1 MRPWPFTKLQLPAE
15 VYALAKLRVLHIYRT
30 YFPETQGGGQEA
42 IRQLALATR
51 DLGIENT
58 IFTLARNPTPPEVV
72 LPEGRLI
79 RSRAWLEVASCDVG
93 GRDSFLR
100 CREAADQCDIIQI
113 HFPWPFAD
121 LMLPFIRRRGQAV
134 VVTYVSDIVRQKGL
148 EHLYAPLRKQLLGH
162 ADSIV
167 ASSANYASSSDILK
181 QYEDKLD
188 VIPHCLEDAPTSDPE
203 LLRHWEAR
211 LGNRFLLFV
220 GVLRY
225 YKGLSILLE
234 AARHTKADI
243 VILGEGPEG
252 SKLRRAAQQMGLKNI
267 HFVGALPDA
276 DKNALFSLCRAVVLP
291 SHLRSEAFGM
301 TLLEGARASKPLICC
316 EIATGTTAINLHLET
331 GLVVPPSDPA
341 SLAQAINRLM
351 ADDALSLKL
360 GQGARARWQRYFT
373 PVVVGQAYKNLYE
386 KLIGA
391 NVNSA
396 GILTQEARLRA

>member
-15 VYALAKLRVLHIYRT
+15 EYALAKLRVLHIYRT

-51 DLGIENT
+51 DLGIDNT
-58 IFTLARNPTPPEVV
+58 IFTLARNPTPPEMI

-79 RSRAWLEVASCDVG
+79 RSRSWFEIASCDVG

-148 EHLYAPLRKQLLGH
+148 GRLYAPLRKKLLGH
-162 ADSIV
+162 ADSII

-181 QYEDKLD
+181 RYEDKLD

-203 LLRHWEAR
+203 LLRYWEAR

-252 SKLRRAAQQMGLKNI
+252 SRLRQAVQRMELKNI

-276 DKNALFSLCRAVVLP
+276 EKNVLFSLCRAVVLP

-373 PVVVGQAYKNLYE
+373 PAVVGQAYKNLYE

-391 NVNSA
+391 NAQRA

>member
-15 VYALAKLRVLHIYRT
+15 EYALAKLQVLHIYRT

-51 DLGIENT
+51 DLDIDNT
-58 IFTLARNPTPPEVV
+58 IFTLARNPTPPEMV

-79 RSRAWLEVASCDVG
+79 RSRTWLEVASCDVG

-121 LMLPFIRRRGQAV
+121 LMLPFIRRREQAV

-148 EHLYAPLRKQLLGH
+148 GHLYAPLRKKLLGH

-181 QYEDKLD
+181 QYQDKLD

-203 LLRHWEAR
+203 LLRHWQAR

-252 SKLRRAAQQMGLKNI
+252 SRLRQAVQRMGLKNI

-316 EIATGTTAINLHLET
+316 EIATGTTTINLHLET

-373 PVVVGQAYKNLYE
+373 PAVVGQAYKNLYE

-391 NVNSA
+391 NA
-396 GILTQEARLRA
+396 QRADMLTHKARLRA

>member
-58 IFTLARNPTPPEVV
+58 IFTLARNPTPPEMV

-134 VVTYVSDIVRQKGL
+134 VVTYVSDIVRQNGL

-188 VIPHCLEDAPTSDPE
+188 VIPHCLEDAPTIDPE
-203 LLRHWEAR
+203 LLRHWQAR

-386 KLIGA
+386 KLSGA

>member
-1 MRPWPFTKLQLPAE
+1 MRPWLFTRLQLPE
-15 VYALAKLRVLHIYRT
+15 EEYALAKLRVLHIYRT

-58 IFTLARNPTPPEVV
+58 IFTLARNPTPPEMV

-167 ASSANYASSSDILK
+167 ASSANYASSSNILK

-386 KLIGA
+386 KLSGA